1 MNWHL
6 SHFFPMIYGLLS
18 QHIGVVNLSELF
30 RAKLRPTGL
39 DGRNRRL
46 NCQLSNST
54 SPMPLRGIAQ
64 LHLI

>member
-1 MNWHL
+1 
-6 SHFFPMIYGLLS
+6 MIYGLLS